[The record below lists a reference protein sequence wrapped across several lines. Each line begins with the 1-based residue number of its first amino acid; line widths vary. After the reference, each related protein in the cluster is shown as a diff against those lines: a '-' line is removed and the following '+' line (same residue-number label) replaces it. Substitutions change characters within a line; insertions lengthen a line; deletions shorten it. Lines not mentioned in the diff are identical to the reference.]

1 MVGLYVPD
9 HPLGLF
15 SLTLHLRV
23 GSPEVLQTRQ
33 PALEGWDS
41 LRSLCMPLGLRRYTE
56 GLLGLLQTQD
66 LPEAMEPK
74 LRVTHPLGVRNSKH
88 KQRSG
93 R

>member
-1 MVGLYVPD
+1 
-9 HPLGLF
+9 
-15 SLTLHLRV
+15 
-23 GSPEVLQTRQ
+23 
-33 PALEGWDS
+33 
-41 LRSLCMPLGLRRYTE
+41 MPLGLRRYTE

-93 R
+93 RGYEVVSWGVSSGSLAQFKWPCP